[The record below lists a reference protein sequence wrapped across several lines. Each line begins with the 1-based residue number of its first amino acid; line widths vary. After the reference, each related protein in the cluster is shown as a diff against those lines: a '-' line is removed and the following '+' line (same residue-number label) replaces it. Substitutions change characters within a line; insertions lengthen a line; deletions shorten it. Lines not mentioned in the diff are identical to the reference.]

1 MLTVLNNGQSFGWQK
16 HLLIKT
22 LKEFQLCTGPKIVLL
37 NEKDKWYNFNRDEA
51 DLIIYWS
58 SEALAFERAEGRP
71 IIPLSSKDRVFS
83 SSSGP
88 NNKNNLMFWVSYT
101 VKLYTTRY
109 RLLIPKNEI
118 FSNNMLSTLGQGR
131 LNRCFT
137 FCKFA
142 ENDLLNRNVSF
153 SSEWYFDAAMPDAAN
168 ELLGQELMHDFI
180 KKYNNLIPHADNRP
194 LELDWRKMKNRNEW
208 QSQHT
213 KNIISAIIIPTHAYH
228 DSSLLYISE
237 TILHN
242 PEFFMTEKTV
252 KGLLSGRPCI
262 IVSCQH
268 FLKQLNQLG
277 FRTWNAVLDESYDDE
292 ENVALRIEKSVL
304 SAKDFMRSN
313 VLNSP
318 KKLSMIQDITN
329 HNKNIL
335 FNTDWEMYQ
344 RTAISLILKDLG
356 LA

>member
-1 MLTVLNNGQSFGWQK
+1 MLTVLNHGQSFGWEQFN
-16 HLLIKT
+16 LINN
-22 LKEFQLCTGPKIVLL
+22 LKEFQLCPSPKIVLL
-37 NEKDKWYNFNRDEA
+37 DTKDQWYNFDRSNA
-51 DLIIYWS
+51 DLVVYWVT
-58 SEALAFERAEGRP
+58 EALANERAEGNP
-71 IIPLSSKDRVFS
+71 IIPLSPKDQVFS

-101 VKLYTTRY
+101 VKLYIKRY
-109 RLLIPKNEI
+109 QLLIPKNEI

-153 SSEWYFDAAMPDAAN
+153 SSEWYFYAAMPDAAN
-168 ELLGQELMHDFI
+168 ELPGQELMHDFI
-180 KKYNNLIPHADNRP
+180 KKHNNLIPHADNRP

-213 KNIISAIIIPTHAYH
+213 KNVISAVIIPTHAYH

-242 PEFFMTEKTV
+242 PEFFMTEKTI

-262 IVSCQH
+262 IVGCQH

-277 FRTWNAVLDESYDDE
+277 FRTWHSVLDESYDDE

-304 SAKDFMRSN
+304 SAKDFIQSN

-335 FNTDWEMYQ
+335 FNTDWEMYKRNAQ
-344 RTAISLILKDLG
+344 NLILKELG